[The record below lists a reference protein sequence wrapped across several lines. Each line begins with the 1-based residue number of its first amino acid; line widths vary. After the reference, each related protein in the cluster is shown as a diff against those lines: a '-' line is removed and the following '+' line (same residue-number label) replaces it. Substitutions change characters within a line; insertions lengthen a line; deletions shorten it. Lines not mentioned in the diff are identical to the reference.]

1 MGDQKQNTNEAVES
15 AEVKKTQEAN
25 EAVESAE
32 VKKTQDAKEVAENV
46 KEEVKEEGKENKVE
60 ENFNE
65 IKEIDASEIK
75 PVENAKNTESTSKF
89 EKIENQIKPK
99 KSKKA
104 IVISL
109 IIIFIVLVALLFS
122 TIFALVN
129 INNTNI
135 IEGISINNIN
145 FSNKSLEETKTYFF
159 SKYDEIKN
167 KDILLKYEDFETTV
181 TIEQM
186 GANINIEETV
196 EKAYKIG
203 RDGNI
208 FVNNFEILK
217 TKINPINLDFDI
229 VLNEENMNNIFDNIS
244 LSLPGTVVQS
254 SYSVDGDN
262 LIITNGTKGIVVK
275 KEELKSFIKIWI
287 NTVLSGQ
294 EVSYIGIPVV
304 EKDPEPI
311 NIDVIHSEIYK
322 EPQNAY
328 IEHDPFKLYVH
339 SNGIDFDVEAAKEQ
353 IKEYQEEYVI
363 PLIITVP
370 EITVDKLGE
379 EAFPDLLGSYSTNYG
394 ASASNRG
401 TNIAI
406 AARTINGTILMPGEV
421 FSYNQVIGDTT
432 PAKGYTL
439 GGSYLNGELVQSYG
453 GGICQVSSTLYN
465 AVLYA
470 NLDVVLRYNHSS
482 AVGYVPAS
490 RDATVSYGGK
500 DFQFRNS
507 RQYPIKI
514 VASAANG
521 VIKASIYGIEEE
533 EEYEVVI
540 ESQVTGTIPF
550 TTKYIEDS
558 TLPTGQQVV
567 KSNGSNGKRSVAYK
581 VLKLNGV
588 VVSRTLL
595 SQDTYNPMQ
604 RIVRVGT

>member
-1 MGDQKQNTNEAVES
+1 MGENKENTKEIEVEKVS
-15 AEVKKTQEAN
+15 
-25 EAVESAE
+25 S
-32 VKKTQDAKEVAENV
+32 ENKV
-46 KEEVKEEGKENKVE
+46 DEIVEEVKVKNAEEVIEDNVETKIEEKKEIEKKEDKPQVT
-60 ENFNE
+60 E
-65 IKEIDASEIK
+65 IKQNNSKEITNIIEEQK
-75 PVENAKNTESTSKF
+75 ESKHV
-89 EKIENQIKPK
+89 
-99 KSKKA
+99 SKKKT
-104 IVISL
+104 IVI
-109 IIIFIVLVALLFS
+109 IVLVIALLIIGLFFS

-135 IEGISINNIN
+135 IEGVSIEGIDV
-145 FSNKSLEETKTYFF
+145 SKQTIEETKEFF
-159 SKYDEIKN
+159 YKKYEEIKG
-167 KDILLKYEDFETTV
+167 KDILLKYEDFETVV
-181 TIEQM
+181 TIEQI
-186 GANINIEETV
+186 GTEINIEQIVDE
-196 EKAYKIG
+196 AYKKG

-208 FVNNFEILK
+208 FINNFEILN
-217 TKINPINLDFDI
+217 TKIHPVNLEFNFN
-229 VLNEENMNNIFDNIS
+229 LSEENMKNIFDNIS
-244 LSLPGTVVQS
+244 FSLPGTVVQS
-254 SYSVDGDN
+254 SYSIDGND
-262 LIITNGTKGIVVK
+262 LIITNGTKGVVVQN
-275 KEELKSFIKIWI
+275 EELKNYIITWIK
-287 NTVLSGQ
+287 TVLKGQ
-294 EVSYIGIPVV
+294 EVSYIGIPVE

-311 NIDVIHSEIYK
+311 NIDQIHEEIYK

-328 IEHDPFKLYVH
+328 IQHDPFQLFVH
-339 SNGIDFDVEAAKEQ
+339 SNGVDFDVQAAKEQ

-363 PLIITVP
+363 GLSITEP
-370 EITVDKLGE
+370 EITVEKLGE
-379 EAFPDLLGSYSTNYG
+379 EAFPDVLGSFSTNYG

-401 TNIAI
+401 INIAI
-406 AARTINGTILMPGEV
+406 AANTINGTILLPGEV
-421 FSYNQVIGDTT
+421 FSYNQVVGDTT

-482 AVGYVPAS
+482 AVGYVAAS

-514 VASAANG
+514 VASATNG
-521 VIKASIYGIEEE
+521 VLKVAIHGIEEE

-550 TTKYIEDS
+550 TTKYEQDP
-558 TLPTGQQVV
+558 TLPEGQQVV
-567 KSNGSNGKRSVAYK
+567 KSNGSNGKKSVAYK

-604 RIVRVGT
+604 RIVRVGTK

>member
-1 MGDQKQNTNEAVES
+1 MGENKENTKEIEVEKVS
-15 AEVKKTQEAN
+15 
-25 EAVESAE
+25 S
-32 VKKTQDAKEVAENV
+32 ENKV
-46 KEEVKEEGKENKVE
+46 DEIVEEVKVKNAEEVIEDNVETKIEEKKEIEKKEDKPQVT
-60 ENFNE
+60 E
-65 IKEIDASEIK
+65 IKQNNSKEITNIIEEQK
-75 PVENAKNTESTSKF
+75 ESKHV
-89 EKIENQIKPK
+89 
-99 KSKKA
+99 SKKKT
-104 IVISL
+104 IVI
-109 IIIFIVLVALLFS
+109 IVLVIALLIIGLFFS

-135 IEGISINNIN
+135 IEGVSIEGIDV
-145 FSNKSLEETKTYFF
+145 SKQTIEETKEFF
-159 SKYDEIKN
+159 YKKYEEIKG
-167 KDILLKYEDFETTV
+167 KDILLKYEDFETVV
-181 TIEQM
+181 TIEQI
-186 GANINIEETV
+186 GTEINIEQIVDE
-196 EKAYKIG
+196 AYKKG

-208 FVNNFEILK
+208 FINNFEILN
-217 TKINPINLDFDI
+217 TKIHPVNLEFN
-229 VLNEENMNNIFDNIS
+229 VNLSEENMKNIFDNIS
-244 LSLPGTVVQS
+244 FSLPGTVVQS
-254 SYSVDGDN
+254 SYSIDGND
-262 LIITNGTKGIVVK
+262 LIITNGTKGVVVQN
-275 KEELKSFIKIWI
+275 EELKNYIITWIK
-287 NTVLSGQ
+287 TVLKGQ
-294 EVSYIGIPVV
+294 EVSYIGIPVE

-311 NIDVIHSEIYK
+311 NIDQIHEEIYK

-328 IEHDPFKLYVH
+328 IQHDPFQLFVH
-339 SNGIDFDVEAAKEQ
+339 SNGVDFDVQAAKEQ

-363 PLIITVP
+363 GLSITEP
-370 EITVDKLGE
+370 EITVEKLGE
-379 EAFPDLLGSYSTNYG
+379 EAFPDVLGSFSTNYG

-401 TNIAI
+401 INIAI
-406 AARTINGTILMPGEV
+406 AANTINGTILLPGEV
-421 FSYNQVIGDTT
+421 FSYNQVVGDTT

-482 AVGYVPAS
+482 AVGYVAAS

-514 VASAANG
+514 VASATNG
-521 VIKASIYGIEEE
+521 VLKVAIHGIEEE

-550 TTKYIEDS
+550 TTKYEQDP
-558 TLPTGQQVV
+558 TLPEGQQVV
-567 KSNGSNGKRSVAYK
+567 KSNGSNGKKSVAYK

-604 RIVRVGT
+604 RIVRVGTK